1 MIVYVWAGLY
11 VCIKIMVNLQ
21 TASLNRIPINRTR
34 MSLAA
39 ASSSPGSPRQR
50 RGIAFKKP
58 PTTLRGVFAGC
69 GTILNHPSM
78 ASHVLSLTGKGPRD
92 VTLLYLGTPSYDVPS
107 KRVAQTSHYVEL
119 GCTVT
124 SLDVVLDAPTVD
136 RMRSMVDGAD
146 IILVSGGNTSF
157 AMRRWK
163 RLGLDVIIEEA
174 CLGERKVVMAGGSAG
189 AIW

>member
-1 MIVYVWAGLY
+1 MSFAA
-11 VCIKIMVNLQ
+11 
-21 TASLNRIPINRTR
+21 TASSTPGQ
-34 MSLAA
+34 
-39 ASSSPGSPRQR
+39 GSPRR

-78 ASHVLSLTGKGPRD
+78 ASRVLSLLTDEGRGSDPSSAT
-92 VTLLYLGTPSYDVPS
+92 VLYLGTPSYDIPS
-107 KRVAQTSHYVEL
+107 KRDAQTSHYVEL
-119 GCTVT
+119 GCTVV
-124 SLDVVLDAPTVD
+124 SLDVVLDAPTTEY
-136 RMRSMVDGAD
+136 MRSMVDRAD

-163 RLGLDVIIEEA
+163 HLGLDVIIREA

>member
-1 MIVYVWAGLY
+1 
-11 VCIKIMVNLQ
+11 
-21 TASLNRIPINRTR
+21 
-34 MSLAA
+34 MSSAA
-39 ASSSPGSPRQR
+39 APSTPGRGPRQR
-50 RGIAFKKP
+50 RSIAFKKP

-78 ASHVLSLTGKGPRD
+78 ATHVISLTGKGSTPRD
-92 VTLLYLGTPSYDVPS
+92 VSLLYLGTPSYDVPS
-107 KRVAQTSHYVEL
+107 KCAAQTSHYVEL

-124 SLDVVLDAPTVD
+124 SLNVVLDAPTVD
-136 RMRSMVDGAD
+136 HMRSMIDGAD

-163 RLGLDVIIEEA
+163 HLGLDVIIEEA

>member
-1 MIVYVWAGLY
+1 MS
-11 VCIKIMVNLQ
+11 
-21 TASLNRIPINRTR
+21 TTSSTR
-34 MSLAA
+34 
-39 ASSSPGSPRQR
+39 PRQGLQR
-50 RGIAFKKP
+50 RSITFKKQAP

-78 ASHVLSLTGKGPRD
+78 APHVLSLTGKGSTPHN
-92 VTLLYLGTPSYDVPS
+92 VTLVYLGTPSYDIPA
-107 KRVAQTSHYVEL
+107 KCVAQTSHYVEL

-124 SLDVVLDAPTVD
+124 PLNVVLESPTTD
-136 RMRSMVDGAD
+136 YMQRIIDSAD

-163 RLGLDVIIEEA
+163 HLGLDGIIKDA
-174 CLGERKVVMAGGSAG
+174 CLGPRKVVMAGGSAG

>member
-1 MIVYVWAGLY
+1 
-11 VCIKIMVNLQ
+11 
-21 TASLNRIPINRTR
+21 

-39 ASSSPGSPRQR
+39 ASSTPGQGPRQR

-78 ASHVLSLTGKGPRD
+78 ASHVLSLTGKGSTPRD
-92 VTLLYLGTPSYDVPS
+92 VTLVYLGTPSYDVPS

-119 GCTVT
+119 GCNVA
-124 SLDVVLDAPTVD
+124 SLDVVLEAPTVD
-136 RMRSMVDGAD
+136 HMRSMIDGAD

-157 AMRRWK
+157 AIRRWK